1 MRRRIA
7 HFFVLGALLFA
18 AKTGYARLAPRPR
31 TTLEVVV
38 PRDADARTR
47 AALVDEAILLE
58 EAIRFGWVT
67 TDPIVQRRL
76 AVNMALASGADVP
89 SSDADIDREAVARAI
104 ALGMYRTD
112 PVARSRLTSR
122 VRQRLE
128 APDPDAPP
136 DDAALEAH
144 LRRHSARFAR
154 PTRIT
159 FVHLVFRNDLRGENA
174 IADAGAALARLR
186 RGEVTDA
193 DARALGDASPLLAPR
208 QSSSV
213 IATDRLF
220 GRGFGTITATLA
232 AEVWSGPI
240 ASSYGQHLVK
250 VFETQAER
258 VPPLSRIRAR
268 VLGDYV
274 ISTRGERASLRLE
287 ALRARYDIR
296 IVETGRAP

>member
-1 MRRRIA
+1 M
-7 HFFVLGALLFA
+7 
-18 AKTGYARLAPRPR
+18 
-31 TTLEVVV
+31 
-38 PRDADARTR
+38 PRDADTRTR

-58 EAIRFGWVT
+58 EATRFGWVQ
-67 TDPIVQRRL
+67 TDPIVRRRL
-76 AVNMALASGADVP
+76 AVNMALASGEDVP
-89 SSDADIDREAVARAI
+89 SSDADIDRDAVARAI
-104 ALGMYRTD
+104 ALGMHRTD
-112 PVARSRLTSR
+112 PVVRSRLTSR

-128 APDPDAPP
+128 APDPESPP

-144 LRRHSARFAR
+144 LRRHTRRFAR

-159 FVHLVFRNDLRGENA
+159 FVHVVFRTDIRGERA
-174 IADAGAALARLR
+174 ITDAGAALARLR

-193 DARALGDASPLLAPR
+193 GARALGDASPLLAPR

-220 GRGFGTITATLA
+220 GRGFGTVVATLG
-232 AEVWSGPI
+232 VQTWSGPI

-274 ISTRGERASLRLE
+274 ISTRGDRAARRLE
-287 ALRARYDIR
+287 ALRARYDVRVI
-296 IVETGRAP
+296 EAGRAP